1 MRSIV
6 VGVDGSDESKEAL
19 RWAVEEAR
27 LRGDTLHVVHV
38 WSYPYPY
45 VSVTVLAPPAPT
57 IPISDFRESAAAM
70 LNAVLDEVLGD
81 APGVEVK
88 RAVVEGVP
96 AQVLVEAAKDAD
108 LLVLGSRGHG
118 GFSGLLL
125 GSVSQQCAHHAE
137 CPVVIVRRREPKR
150 TTGES

>member
-19 RWAVEEAR
+19 RWAVDEAR
-27 LRGDTLHVVHV
+27 LRGDTLHATYV

-45 VSVTVLAPPAPT
+45 VSAPLLAPPVST
-57 IPISDFRESAAAM
+57 IAISDVRESAEAM
-70 LNAVLDEVLGD
+70 LDSVLDEVLGD
-81 APGVEVK
+81 APGVEVE
-88 RAVVEGVP
+88 RAAVEGVP
-96 AQVLVEAAKDAD
+96 ALVLVEAAKGAD

-137 CPVVIVRRREPKR
+137 CPVVIVRPR
-150 TTGES
+150 TPTRTAGES